1 MRGFV
6 SKKRKTRRSC
16 CVLSLLSHSL
26 LSLSLSL
33 ARACSSALPQTK
45 YLRSVYVVCPKS
57 GRVECVQWGC
67 MLRLLGERWR
77 LLSARA
83 VVRAHNRGRHRHQTQ
98 HAEPQQHNNRRRGAC
113 GPTPNNNSNAR
124 SLKTTNQQKQQFP
137 LCVCECVS

>member
-67 MLRLLGERWR
+67 VLRLLGERWR

-98 HAEPQQHNNRRRGAC
+98 HAEPQQHTQQQEAWSVWSNTQQQQQCSLIKNNQ
-113 GPTPNNNSNAR
+113 PT
-124 SLKTTNQQKQQFP
+124 KTTISSV
-137 LCVCECVS
+137 CV